1 MFDAVFPLTR
11 PIADGFQ
18 LHQAVYEALHR
29 EERDFLFAPTT
40 VGDRDAVVVRG
51 NHGLGRKVE
60 VPEVGVETGFTL
72 RAHPTVKRFGRKRSI
87 ARGRHKDDL
96 RLRWMNRRA
105 KEHGFEVVGEPSM
118 RIDHVEVGKPGHEH
132 GFNAVVFTGRL
143 RVMDAEKLTAALQNG
158 IGGSRAWGCGLML
171 LS

>member
-11 PIADGFQ
+11 PIADGYR

-29 EERDFLFAPTT
+29 EERDFLFAPAT
-40 VGDRDAVVVRG
+40 VRDRDVVMVRG
-51 NHGLGRKVE
+51 DHGLGREVE
-60 VPEVGVETGFTL
+60 TPAVGVEVDFTL

-87 ARGRHKDDL
+87 AKGRHKDDL
-96 RLRWMNRRA
+96 RLRWLNRRA
-105 KEHGFEVVGEPSM
+105 EEHGFEVVGEPSM

-132 GFNAVVFTGRL
+132 GINAVVFTGRL
-143 RVMDAEKLTAALQNG
+143 RVEDPEKFTAAMQNG